1 MHLAGSL
8 KRRAV
13 AAYIGFY
20 LTCQVRSASFA
31 NNTLFIHAAS
41 FTFNKLSFKSALEIC
56 MFKRIAFALYL
67 ALFLNMQHIAI
78 KSEKNKSTTPTEF
91 KFLTVL
97 LEIWDQANLTKHTHE
112 GASWTWSYV
121 LLKKVFLMRELAAN
135 PQRMLPETFFP
146 PLPRLPQPTRFIHLQ
161 RNNDEISR

>member
-20 LTCQVRSASFA
+20 LTCKVRSASFA
-31 NNTLFIHAAS
+31 INTLFIHAAS
-41 FTFNKLSFKSALEIC
+41 FTFYKLSFKSALEIC
-56 MFKRIAFALYL
+56 MFITITFALYL
-67 ALFLNMQHIAI
+67 ALFLNSIWRSKGKTINQQRQPSLNFWLSCW
-78 KSEKNKSTTPTEF
+78 K
-91 KFLTVL
+91 
-97 LEIWDQANLTKHTHE
+97 IWDQANLTKHAQE
-112 GASWTWSYV
+112 RASWTWSYV

-146 PLPRLPQPTRFIHLQ
+146 PLPRLPQPTRFFHLQ
-161 RNNDEISR
+161 RNNDEFSH

>member
-8 KRRAV
+8 KGRAV

-20 LTCQVRSASFA
+20 LTCQVRSAFFA
-31 NNTLFIHAAS
+31 INTLFIHAAS
-41 FTFNKLSFKSALEIC
+41 FTFYKLSFKSALEIC
-56 MFKRIAFALYL
+56 MFITITF

-97 LEIWDQANLTKHTHE
+97 L
-112 GASWTWSYV
+112 
-121 LLKKVFLMRELAAN
+121 
-135 PQRMLPETFFP
+135 
-146 PLPRLPQPTRFIHLQ
+146 
-161 RNNDEISR
+161 